1 MGSHTFRA
9 FSTTDVSWICCN
21 CDNPY
26 YERNLFH
33 SFQIE
38 TANSSHPLDLSE
50 SIEIKSPISDFVP
63 VLHSSPIIDRRHSK
77 KIKNWRT
84 LILNCQ
90 SLRGKVE
97 AFQSSVDYFQPDCI
111 LGTESWLDK
120 SVSTNEIFPPGYKI
134 FRRDRITSTQGEG
147 GGGVLI
153 AVNENYD
160 VSLLPDTV
168 TDTELLWAKV
178 HFEKSK
184 SLILGSFYRPPG
196 SKIKKME
203 EFSRSLDLLPKNSN
217 QTIILG

>member
-1 MGSHTFRA
+1 MG
-9 FSTTDVSWICCN
+9 VICVV
-21 CDNPY
+21 Y
-26 YERNLFH
+26 
-33 SFQIE
+33 
-38 TANSSHPLDLSE
+38 
-50 SIEIKSPISDFVP
+50 
-63 VLHSSPIIDRRHSK
+63 DRRHSK

-84 LILNCQ
+84 LILNC
-90 SLRGKVE
+90 LRGKVE
-97 AFQSSVDYFQPDCI
+97 AFQSTVDYFQPDCI

-120 SVSTNEIFPPGYKI
+120 SVSTNEIFPPSYKI
-134 FRRDRITSTQGEG
+134 FRRDRITSTQGVG
-147 GGGVLI
+147 SVYRCQR
-153 AVNENYD
+153 NYD

-217 QTIILG
+217 QTIILGGDFNLPDIDWENSLVLPSATNKGQCEHLL